1 MNMRMPI
8 AMIDDTLDELSVEEL
23 LFEEGTWGNGFL
35 MDPTAN
41 DDPVDVAALMSGW
54 GARGQALVDAAPA
67 DEPADDEG
75 E

>member
-1 MNMRMPI
+1 MSYRSKSCC
-8 AMIDDTLDELSVEEL
+8 LKRVLGV
-23 LFEEGTWGNGFL
+23 